1 MESKDSK
8 PATDFIKEVSDN
20 LKLNRLNTIKSMNI
34 YEKLLAISIEIGLI
48 PKDLEVSTGKGSY
61 KAVGEGNVLKAV
73 KPLECKYRVYSY
85 PIGRKIVD
93 NGNIES
99 TNYKGETKSQLYLRI
114 ETTYRFVNLDK
125 PEEFVD
131 MVSYGDGIDS
141 GDKACGKAMTYSDKY
156 ALMKAYKMITGDDP
170 DQEGSPASVKL
181 EDVGDVPILFTAPWE
196 LLPTKGQLAEAKELK
211 INLNTLA
218 SYLGKN
224 IRDLTSDDLDYAINA
239 KRMKK

>member
-1 MESKDSK
+1 MESKQ
-8 PATDFIKEVSDN
+8 
-20 LKLNRLNTIKSMNI
+20 LNI
-34 YEKLLAISIEIGLI
+34 YEKLDAIANELKTVS
-48 PKDLEVSTGKGSY
+48 KDLDVSTGKGSY
-61 KAVGEGNVLKAV
+61 KAVGEGNVLNAV
-73 KPLECKYRVYSY
+73 KPLEHKYRVYSY
-85 PIGRKIVD
+85 PISRKIVD

-170 DQEGSPASVKL
+170 DQEGSPASVKVQDAAPK
-181 EDVGDVPILFTAPWE
+181 EFSGFTAPWDKA
-196 LLPTKGQLAEAKELK
+196 PTKGQLDEAKQLN
-211 INLNTLA
+211 INLQTLA

-224 IRDLTSDDLDYAINA
+224 IHDLTSDDLDYAINA
-239 KRMKK
+239 KKMKK

>member
-1 MESKDSK
+1 MENRQL
-8 PATDFIKEVSDN
+8 N
-20 LKLNRLNTIKSMNI
+20 L
-34 YEKLLAISIEIGLI
+34 YEKLDAIANELKTVS
-48 PKDLEVSTGKGSY
+48 KDLDVSTGKGSY
-61 KAVGEGNVLKAV
+61 KAVGEGNVLNAV
-73 KPLECKYRVYSY
+73 KPLEHKYMVYSY
-85 PIGRKIVD
+85 PISRKIVD

-99 TNYKGETKSQLYLRI
+99 INSRGEAKSQLYLRI
-114 ETTYRFVNLDK
+114 ETIYRFVNLEK

-181 EDVGDVPILFTAPWE
+181 EDVGDVPISFTAPWE
-196 LLPTKGQLAEAKELK
+196 QLPTKGQLDEAKELK
-211 INLNTLA
+211 INLQTLA

-224 IRDLTSDDLDYAINA
+224 VRDLTSDDLDYAINA